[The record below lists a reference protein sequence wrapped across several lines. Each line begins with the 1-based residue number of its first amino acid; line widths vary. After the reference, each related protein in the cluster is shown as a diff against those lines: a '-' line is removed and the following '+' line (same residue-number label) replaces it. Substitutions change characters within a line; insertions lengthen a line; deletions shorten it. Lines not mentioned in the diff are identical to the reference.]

1 MAKYFKISEFLYST
15 TAHKHKIDN
24 TPNKEEREH
33 LEELMEFMD
42 GFRAYWGGPLIVSSG
57 YRCERLNELV
67 QGAKNSAH
75 KYGWAV
81 DFVPSNNKKQECYEA
96 FKEYL
101 KDKDFDELLLER
113 NSRGSLW
120 LHFALFSWQGKQR
133 RKIKTLEVK

>member
-15 TAHKHKIDN
+15 TARKHKIDN

-57 YRCERLNELV
+57 YRCELLNELV